1 MEIRPAVPE
10 DKEGWARG
18 ITEFHE
24 ETSGA
29 CEYVYYLDCGDG
41 FIGIYIC
48 QNQSVYYMQFIV
60 PTEIP

>member
-41 FIGIYIC
+41 L
-48 QNQSVYYMQFIV
+48 
-60 PTEIP
+60 